1 MNTTPTSQ
9 SAFFSSIPIG
19 ASETRRPSDV
29 PPGRGSH
36 LDMTVFAFIASAIDE
51 TEFVN
56 EPVITTRLRMNLTMA
71 KGLVQGLTNQIA
83 MAEAAKGTMS

>member
-1 MNTTPTSQ
+1 MTTTPEPPKRLL
-9 SAFFSSIPIG
+9 SSIPIG
-19 ASETRRPSDV
+19 ASAARRPSDV

-36 LDMTVFAFIASAIDE
+36 LDIKVFAFIARAIDE

-71 KGLVQGLTNQIA
+71 KGLVQGLTKQIA
-83 MAEAAKGTMS
+83 MAEAAKSTMS